1 MNFFTLNRTLLNSL
15 EGKFIIFGAGY
26 KGGIGK
32 SVLALGLAKEFN
44 IPYITNDQGSA
55 ISGNVKFYD
64 HTYLTYDF
72 KVDQKL
78 KESSVVIIDLAGCFV
93 LDKTILKLIQKS
105 NLIILPTGENP
116 YLDHTGCLI
125 TADNLFELNKNLMFV
140 CTGVDEDKLKDTIF
154 SFNRTKSKYKNFE
167 KLKVFGLS
175 KCNKI
180 IHDSIGKKRSYIRTY
195 LALEEEQKNN
205 YKPFIKDWSKIIKEV
220 NSRIENFKSS

>member
-1 MNFFTLNRTLLNSL
+1 MNFFKLNKTLLNSL
-15 EGKFIIFGAGY
+15 EDKFIIFGAGY

-32 SVLALGLAKEFN
+32 SVLALGIAKEFN

-55 ISGNVKFYD
+55 ISGNVKFYE
-64 HTYLTYDF
+64 HTYLTYDL
-72 KVDQKL
+72 KIDKKL
-78 KESSVVIIDLAGCFV
+78 EDSKVVIIDLAGCFV
-93 LDKTILKLIQKS
+93 LDKTILKLIQQS

-125 TADNLFELNKNLMFV
+125 TADNLYELNKKLLFIT
-140 CTGVDEDKLKDTIF
+140 TGVDEDRLKDTIF
-154 SFNRTKSKYKNFE
+154 SFNRVKSKYPHFD

-180 IHDSIGKKRSYIRTY
+180 IHDSIAKKRSYIRTY
-195 LALEEEQKNN
+195 LSLDDELKNS

-220 NSRIENFKSS
+220 NDRIERVQGS

>member
-1 MNFFTLNRTLLNSL
+1 MNFFKLNKKLLNSL
-15 EGKFIIFGAGY
+15 AGKFIIFGAGY

-32 SVLALGLAKEFN
+32 SVLALGLAKELD

-72 KVDQKL
+72 KSDDKL
-78 KESSVVIIDLAGCFV
+78 KNSKVVIIDLAGCFV
-93 LDKTILKLIQKS
+93 LDKTILRLIQRS

-125 TADNLFELNKNLMFV
+125 TADNLFELNKNLLFV
-140 CTGVDEDKLKDTIF
+140 TTGIEEERLKDTIF
-154 SFNRTKSKYKNFE
+154 SFNKVKSKYPHFE

-180 IHDSIGKKRSYIRTY
+180 IHDSLAKKRSYIRTY
-195 LALEEEQKNN
+195 LSLDEEQKNTF
-205 YKPFIKDWSKIIKEV
+205 KPFIKDWSKIIKEI
-220 NSRIENFKSS
+220 NMRIENFQS